1 MPRSSFPQSDHG
13 AHTERFGGAARSKQ
27 EGRHGHRRRP
37 HLDPT
42 DPPLSVFFS
51 CSPASPRGPAVAAA
65 IDASSLLEVDW
76 ERVNAS
82 SVRCSTLPS
91 YMSEALVTSH
101 LCTRD
106 MKRAAT
112 TDLSLPTRSGPPLT
126 FVAPACAV
134 SRYSFST
141 CSAPLI
147 PQRGALWNR
156 YSRSSPSRRMTLSW
170 RPF

>member
-1 MPRSSFPQSDHG
+1 MPRGSFPQSDHG
-13 AHTERFGGAARSKQ
+13 AHTEGPARASRKAAMDIGG
-27 EGRHGHRRRP
+27 
-37 HLDPT
+37 DPT
-42 DPPLSVFFS
+42 WTPRTPPYPYSFQ

-82 SVRCSTLPS
+82 IVRCSTLPS
-91 YMSEALVTSH
+91 HMSEALVTSH

-126 FVAPACAV
+126 FVAPTCAV

-141 CSAPLI
+141 CSAPFM
-147 PQRGALWNR
+147 PQRGALWTR
-156 YSRSSPSRRMTLSW
+156 YARSSPSRRMTLSW